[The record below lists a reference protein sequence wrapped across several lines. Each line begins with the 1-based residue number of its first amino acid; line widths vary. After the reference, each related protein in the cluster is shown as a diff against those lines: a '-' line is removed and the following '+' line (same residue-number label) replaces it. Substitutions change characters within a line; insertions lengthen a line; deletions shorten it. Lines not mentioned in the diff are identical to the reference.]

1 MISYSDADSKAAIYE
16 KIRRR
21 RLPLND
27 YLYYIR
33 RFVEIG
39 DVVEMEKDV
48 VVEIAWKLYED
59 PILGYLSKLMND
71 PIVQSVVLSSKLAGQ
86 IFYET
91 MGRFVAECLHA
102 EKFASQRFFTERK
115 EAEKITEWS
124 MQKKKDH
131 WQALLSTIDE
141 KHHDDG
147 FDTDFMKE
155 QFSHDGWKDPENW
168 ENLQQEWMAAIDERI
183 QKEVTQKVKAKE
195 QGIGGGFNRIFERL
209 GERIRSQGMS
219 EVEAL
224 QAWNMMDGQ
233 WIESEFE
240 KKLHIVQIQN
250 KYPQI
255 GEVARKMGRLPDED
269 GKDHLTIQTG
279 FRHKLDHS
287 SGSDIE
293 GVTIGRDLNALM
305 PTELAQYTDTALEGL
320 FLRKWVT
327 SRLQVFRYKS
337 EITKPARRLHSA
349 NASRRGPMIVCV
361 DSSASM
367 YGVPQKIEASLLSK
381 LEQTAEQLK
390 RDCFLIDFSVGI
402 RPIELRSRRK
412 KKALERMGIRPQDN
426 ENFEKGY
433 FPFLNGGTDAQKMLN
448 LAFALLDNGDDR
460 YMNADVLWI
469 TDFLIPRTTEDLMR
483 RFKEYQKTGT
493 RFYGFKIGE
502 GSSNWD
508 QYFDKIYEIRYRP
521 PRMY

>member
-1 MISYSDADSKAAIYE
+1 MITFSDTDSMNAIDE
-16 KIRRR
+16 KIRRK

-33 RFVEIG
+33 RFVEMG
-39 DVVEMEKDV
+39 DVLDTEKDV
-48 VVEIAWKLYED
+48 AVDFAWKLYDD
-59 PILGYLSKLMND
+59 PILRYLSKLMND

-86 IFYET
+86 VFYET
-91 MGRFVAECLHA
+91 VGRFVAECLHA
-102 EKFASQRFFTERK
+102 EEFINQRFFTERK
-115 EAEKITEWS
+115 EAGKITEWS

-131 WQALLSTIDE
+131 WQTLLTSIDE

-147 FDTDFMKE
+147 FDIDFMKKK
-155 QFSHDGWKDPENW
+155 FSYDGWKKPENW
-168 ENLQQEWMAAIDERI
+168 ETLQREWMAAIDERAR
-183 QKEVTQKVKAKE
+183 KEVTKKIEAKE
-195 QGIGGGFNRIFERL
+195 NSAGGGFNRIFQRL
-209 GERIRSQGMS
+209 GERIRSQGMT
-219 EVEAL
+219 ETEAL
-224 QAWNMMDGQ
+224 QAWNMMEGQ

-255 GEVARKMGRLPDED
+255 GEVARKMGRVPDED
-269 GKDHLTIQTG
+269 GKSSLTVQTG
-279 FRHKLDHS
+279 FKHKLDHS
-287 SGSDIE
+287 AGSDIE
-293 GVTIGRDLNALM
+293 GVTIGRELNALM
-305 PTELAQYTDTALEGL
+305 PSELAQYSDSDLESL

-327 SRLQVFRYKS
+327 NRLQVFRYKS
-337 EITKPARRLHSA
+337 EMTKPARRLRSEH
-349 NASRRGPMIVCV
+349 ASRRGPMIVCI

-367 YGVPQKIEASLLSK
+367 YGVPHKIEASLLSK

-412 KKALERMGIRPQDN
+412 KKALERMGIRPEDN
-426 ENFEKGY
+426 KNFEKGY

-448 LAFALLDNGDDR
+448 MAFALLDNGDDR

-502 GSSNWD
+502 GKSNWE
-508 QYFDKIYEIRYRP
+508 QYFDKIYEIHYRP

>member
-1 MISYSDADSKAAIYE
+1 MLTYSETDSINAIYE
-16 KIRRR
+16 KIHRR
-21 RLPLND
+21 RLSLND

-39 DVVEMEKDV
+39 DVLEIEKDV
-48 VVEIAWKLYED
+48 AVEFAWKMYDD

-71 PIVQSVVLSSKLAGQ
+71 TVVQSAVLSSKLAGQ

-91 MGRFVAECLHA
+91 VGRFVAECLHA
-102 EKFASQRFFTERK
+102 EGFANQRFFTERK
-115 EAEKITEWS
+115 EAGKVTEWS
-124 MQKKKDH
+124 VQKKKDN
-131 WQALLSTIDE
+131 WQSLLASIDE

-147 FDTDFMKE
+147 FDTDFINR
-155 QFSHDGWKDPENW
+155 QFCRDGWKKPENW
-168 ENLQQEWMAAIDERI
+168 ETLQREWMAAIDERVR
-183 QKEVTQKVKAKE
+183 KEVAKKVAAKE
-195 QGIGGGFNRIFERL
+195 HGIGGGFNQLFERL
-209 GERIRSQGMS
+209 GEKIRSQGMT
-219 EVEAL
+219 ETEAL

-240 KKLHIVQIQN
+240 KKLQIVQIQN

-255 GEVARKMGRLPDED
+255 GEVVRKMGRLPDED
-269 GKDHLTIQTG
+269 GKASLTVQTG
-279 FRHKLDHS
+279 FEHKLDHS

-305 PTELAQYTDTALEGL
+305 PAELAQYTDTELESL

-337 EITKPARRLHSA
+337 EITKPSRRLRSEKATRH
-349 NASRRGPMIVCV
+349 GPMIVCI

-367 YGVPQKIEASLLSK
+367 YGVPQKIVASLLSK

-412 KKALERMGIRPQDN
+412 RKALERMGIKPEDN
-426 ENFEKGY
+426 ENFKKGF

-448 LAFALLDNGDDR
+448 MAFALLDNGDDR

-502 GSSNWD
+502 GQSNWD
-508 QYFDKIYEIRYRP
+508 QFFDKIYEIRYRP